1 MKCEII
7 KDLLP
12 VYCDGL
18 ASDETRNA
26 VETHIAEC
34 KDCRALLS
42 QMKESVPEV
51 PKPDIQPMKKIKR
64 TLRLRLALVIGMV
77 CLGICVG
84 LYNMLIANPMAISSK
99 NISITHYAS
108 GVGSQYYRCNIK
120 VKGQTRFCQGD
131 IPPNSEVRIDKEND
145 CVWVNGE
152 KLAVMSVDYEPVYAP
167 ADGHLIDGGV
177 LLVRIECD
185 TPFKAIKCDYPTR
198 FGEFSPAEQELT
210 LRPCLPFR
218 QDMSKCLTSNT
229 FVADFPTY
237 QCGAGAKL
245 TIHCRDKDVVV
256 DLHELAVEEGL
267 LKE

>member
-42 QMKESVPEV
+42 QMKEAVPEV

-77 CLGICVG
+77 CLGIFVG

-99 NISITHYAS
+99 NISVRHFAEGI
-108 GVGSQYYRCNIK
+108 GSQYYDCQVK
-120 VKGQTRFCQGD
+120 VKGQTRFLRGD
-131 IPPNSEVRIDKEND
+131 IPPNSEVKIDKEND
-145 CVWVNGE
+145 CVWVNGK

-167 ADGHLIDGGV
+167 ADGKLTDGGV
-177 LLVRIECD
+177 LLVEITCD
-185 TPFKAIKCDYPTR
+185 TPMKYLKRDYPPR

-210 LRPCLPFR
+210 LRPCLKHKEDGEHYIEGKSF
-218 QDMSKCLTSNT
+218 M
-229 FVADFPTY
+229 ADFPVT
-237 QCGAGAKL
+237 QCGEGATL
-245 TIHCRDKDVVV
+245 TVHCRDKDVVI
-256 DLHELAVEEGL
+256 DLHKLAVEDGL
-267 LKE
+267 LEE